1 MKKFSYLVFLFIVSL
16 GVIAGCSSNDA
27 NENVENNQE
36 ASENTEATEEGEF
49 PVTVTDATGDELTFD
64 DKAEKIVSVLPS
76 NTEIAFALG
85 LEDEIV
91 GVTELDNYPEE
102 AQEKETV
109 GDFEINVE
117 KVISLEPDV
126 VLADESVNEDALNQL
141 RDADVQVLVVETAT
155 NFEEV
160 YDAIDMIAKVTDTT
174 EEADE
179 IEADMEEKLSSLE
192 EKVAE
197 IEEPKSVYVEI
208 SPSPETFTAGKGT
221 FIDTILERINAENS
235 AGDLEGWPEVNE
247 EAVIEMNPDVILTTY
262 GSYVDDPV
270 KEVTD
275 RKGWSDITA
284 VEDEQIFDVNEDLVS
299 RPGPRLVEGAE
310 ELAKAI
316 YPDVFAN

>member
-1 MKKFSYLVFLFIVSL
+1 MKKFSYLALLFILSL
-16 GVIAGCSSNDA
+16 GVIVGCSSNDESEEVDT
-27 NENVENNQE
+27 NEE
-36 ASENTEATEEGEF
+36 TEETSEGEF
-49 PVTVTDATGDELTFD
+49 PLTVTDATGDEITFD
-64 DKAEKIVSVLPS
+64 EKAEKIVSVLPS

-85 LEDEIV
+85 LDDEIV

-109 GDFEINVE
+109 GDFQINVE

-126 VLADESVNEDALNQL
+126 VLADESVDEDALDQL
-141 RDADVQVLVVETAT
+141 RDADVQILVVKSAT
-155 NFEEV
+155 DFDEV
-160 YDAIDMIAKVTDTT
+160 YDAIHLIAEVTDST
-174 EEADE
+174 EEADK
-179 IEADMEEKLSSLE
+179 IEANMEEKLASLE
-192 EKVAE
+192 EKVAD

-208 SPSPETFTAGKGT
+208 SPSPETFTAGKNT
-221 FIDTILERINAENS
+221 FINTILERINAENS
-235 AGDLEGWPEVNE
+235 AGDLDGWPEVNE
-247 EAVIEMNPDVILTTY
+247 EAVIEMDPDVILTTY

-316 YPDVFAN
+316 YPDHFAN